1 MAEESGPEKYAPPH
15 RRPPANRSAAE
26 DLNAAVRRI
35 ASMSFVEIDQ
45 IIRELESVREM
56 MRNEGARVSREIA
69 GYASLSHDGVTAMQ
83 VLADSIKE
91 WRDGPD
97 KSDSPSVSQHYRQQ
111 PLAPVQP
118 AITAQPDLAAA
129 LPYRQQNDAMQQQ
142 PWIHRWRVWIPGP
155 LANAVNWI
163 AGEYT
168 FAAVYRSTSLAI
180 ARWRKYSH
188 SIRAPLNVWISAF
201 GRSGS
206 LGYPAARQ
214 NARTG
219 RARAP
224 GGLQSS

>member
-1 MAEESGPEKYAPPH
+1 MAEQSGPEKYAP
-15 RRPPANRSAAE
+15 ANRRAPE
-26 DLNAAVRRI
+26 NGPVEELNAVVRRI
-35 ASMSFVEIDQ
+35 ASMAFLEIDQ

-83 VLADSIKE
+83 VLANSIKE

-97 KSDSPSVSQHYRQQ
+97 KSDSPSVSQHYKQQ
-111 PLAPVQP
+111 PLAPVRP
-118 AITAQPDLAAA
+118 AIMAQPDLAAT
-129 LPYRQQNDAMQQQ
+129 LPYIQQNDAMQQQ

-155 LANAVNWI
+155 IASALHWI
-163 AGEYT
+163 AGEHSVAFLYW
-168 FAAVYRSTSLAI
+168 STSLAI

>member
-56 MRNEGARVSREIA
+56 MRNEGVRVSREIA
-69 GYASLSHDGVTAMQ
+69 GYTSLSHEAVTAMQ

-111 PLAPVQP
+111 PLAHVQP
-118 AITAQPDLAAA
+118 AITAQPDLAAT
-129 LPYRQQNDAMQQQ
+129 LPYMQQNDAMRLRPWQQHRCSWLYSALASASH
-142 PWIHRWRVWIPGP
+142 WI
-155 LANAVNWI
+155 
-163 AGEYT
+163 
-168 FAAVYRSTSLAI
+168 
-180 ARWRKYSH
+180 
-188 SIRAPLNVWISAF
+188 
-201 GRSGS
+201 
-206 LGYPAARQ
+206 
-214 NARTG
+214 TG
-219 RARAP
+219 
-224 GGLQSS
+224 